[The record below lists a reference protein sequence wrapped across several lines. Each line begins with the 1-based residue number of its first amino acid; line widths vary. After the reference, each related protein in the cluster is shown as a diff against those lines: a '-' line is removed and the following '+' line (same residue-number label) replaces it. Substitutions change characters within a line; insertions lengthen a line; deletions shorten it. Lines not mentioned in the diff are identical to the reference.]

1 MIEKIDAAANAI
13 REACGEAE
21 IGLIL
26 GSGPAGYTAA
36 IYTGRADIKT
46 IVYEGTLTGGQLMQT
61 TEIENFPGYPQG
73 VKGPE
78 MMNDLRLQAERFG
91 TIFRMGSI
99 VEIDTTK
106 RPFKVKAEY
115 GEELLADTIIVATGA
130 SARYLGLPTE
140 EQFKGGGV
148 SACATCDGY
157 FYRGKDVAVVGGG
170 DTACEDASYLAN
182 LCNKVYMIVRRD
194 VLRASKAMQHRVMN
208 TPNIEILWNTQTKEL
223 FGEVNGF
230 MSALK
235 GAVLFDSKTGEER
248 TIYIDGFFE
257 AIGHI
262 PNTDVLKG
270 KVEMDETGYI
280 ITKPKS
286 TATTVTG
293 IFAAGDCQD
302 KTYRQAIVAAGS
314 GAMAAI
320 EVERFLMENK

>member
-1 MIEKIDAAANAI
+1 MNDNIEHIQ
-13 REACGEAE
+13 C
-21 IGLIL
+21 LIL

-99 VEIDTTK
+99 VEIDITK

>member
-1 MIEKIDAAANAI
+1 MNDNIEHIQ
-13 REACGEAE
+13 C
-21 IGLIL
+21 LIL

-320 EVERFLMENK
+320 EVERFMMENQ

>member
-1 MIEKIDAAANAI
+1 MNDNIEHIQ
-13 REACGEAE
+13 C
-21 IGLIL
+21 LIL

-99 VEIDTTK
+99 VEIDITK

-248 TIYIDGFFE
+248 IIYIDGFFE

>member
-1 MIEKIDAAANAI
+1 MQKNKSFIMNDNIEHIQ
-13 REACGEAE
+13 C
-21 IGLIL
+21 LIL

-99 VEIDTTK
+99 VEIDTTE

>member
-1 MIEKIDAAANAI
+1 MNDNIEHIQ
-13 REACGEAE
+13 C
-21 IGLIL
+21 LIL

-157 FYRGKDVAVVGGG
+157 FYRSKDVAVVGGG

>member
-1 MIEKIDAAANAI
+1 MNDNIEHIQ
-13 REACGEAE
+13 C
-21 IGLIL
+21 LIL

-248 TIYIDGFFE
+248 TIYVYGIFE

>member
-1 MIEKIDAAANAI
+1 MNDNIEHIQ
-13 REACGEAE
+13 C
-21 IGLIL
+21 LIL

-248 TIYIDGFFE
+248 TIYVDGFFE

>member
-1 MIEKIDAAANAI
+1 MNDNIEHIQ
-13 REACGEAE
+13 C
-21 IGLIL
+21 LIL

-99 VEIDTTK
+99 VEIDTTE

>member
-1 MIEKIDAAANAI
+1 MNDNIEHIQ
-13 REACGEAE
+13 C
-21 IGLIL
+21 LIL

-262 PNTDVLKG
+262 PNTDVLKD

>member
-1 MIEKIDAAANAI
+1 MNDNIEHIQ
-13 REACGEAE
+13 C
-21 IGLIL
+21 LIL

-36 IYTGRADIKT
+36 MYTGRADIKT

>member
-1 MIEKIDAAANAI
+1 MNDNIEHIQ
-13 REACGEAE
+13 C
-21 IGLIL
+21 LIL
-26 GSGPAGYTAA
+26 GFGPAGYTAA

>member
-1 MIEKIDAAANAI
+1 MNDNIEHIQ
-13 REACGEAE
+13 C
-21 IGLIL
+21 LIL

-182 LCNKVYMIVRRD
+182 LCKKVYMIVRRD

>member
-1 MIEKIDAAANAI
+1 MNDNIEHIQ
-13 REACGEAE
+13 C
-21 IGLIL
+21 LIL

-235 GAVLFDSKTGEER
+235 GAVLFDCKTGEER

>member
-1 MIEKIDAAANAI
+1 MNDNIEHIQ
-13 REACGEAE
+13 C
-21 IGLIL
+21 LIL

-235 GAVLFDSKTGEER
+235 GAVLFDSKTSEER